1 MAPDADDIGL
11 EDVLLL
17 DRFYFSSLLFQRSA
31 IWCISFNLYPSNP
44 PIISIIFLKI
54 TALWKVLGWGA
65 SPVVSIFI
73 NFLCS
78 ISN

>member
-31 IWCISFNLYPSNP
+31 I
-44 PIISIIFLKI
+44 
-54 TALWKVLGWGA
+54 
-65 SPVVSIFI
+65 
-73 NFLCS
+73 
-78 ISN
+78 